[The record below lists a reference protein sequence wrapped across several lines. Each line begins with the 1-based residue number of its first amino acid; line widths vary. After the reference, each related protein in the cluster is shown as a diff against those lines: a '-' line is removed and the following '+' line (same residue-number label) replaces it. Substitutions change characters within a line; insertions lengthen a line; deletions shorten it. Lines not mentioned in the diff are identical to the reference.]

1 MKMILK
7 KKHTLV
13 VDMMTLH
20 SNEAVAPD
28 SEKLVCTSLPGDAVV
43 WHVTWWA
50 GSDYVWLYRCFVLFV
65 VSAHDQTKNP
75 TIIIVCM

>member
-7 KKHTLV
+7 KTHTLV

-43 WHVTWWA
+43 
-50 GSDYVWLYRCFVLFV
+50 
-65 VSAHDQTKNP
+65 
-75 TIIIVCM
+75 